1 MRALSNDSSAVLA
14 ASTREL
20 VGAPCT
26 CFDRVEAQ
34 ASAFNPGARAAAA
47 RLRAFR
53 AATLRNNLLANGLAA
68 HRSRDTILFVS
79 RTGSRRVAINEASIM
94 SRLRAEAAGVQRVVL
109 ELLPFVRREL
119 MRSRELTPPVLKKGA
134 ALRGRP
140 CQGRLPVWPRDAAP
154 VHRAP
159 QDRAPAHR

>member
-1 MRALSNDSSAVLA
+1 MTIIAVTLPLSLAYAGLTALALA
-14 ASTREL
+14 MKRHHEAAI
-20 VGAPCT
+20 GAKPPAT
-26 CFDRVEAQ
+26 
-34 ASAFNPGARAAAA
+34 

-119 MRSRELTPPVLKKGA
+119 MRSREPVLKKGA

>member
-94 SRLRAEAAGVQRVVL
+94 SRLRAEATGVQRVVL
-109 ELLPFVRREL
+109 ELLPFVRR
-119 MRSRELTPPVLKKGA
+119 MRGCCCLDV
-134 ALRGRP
+134 
-140 CQGRLPVWPRDAAP
+140 
-154 VHRAP
+154 
-159 QDRAPAHR
+159 